1 MNWTFQL
8 FSARDTG
15 LTDALQIVSDA
26 GFTCVEAYRDNFEDP
41 GLFRASLDIH
51 GLTVPSM
58 HINLGPLRD
67 DTAAMMQRARDFDC
81 HHIVCPYLEMDER
94 PVDAAGWLV
103 LIAELSDHAKR
114 WKDAGF
120 TFAWHNHDFEFF
132 SLSDG
137 ALPMQLILEHAPE
150 LQWEID
156 LAWIVRAEAD
166 PIPWLQNHLPRIS
179 AVHLKDLAPA
189 GECADE
195 DGWAD
200 VGFGVVPWKA
210 IVPLLAQTSAT
221 VFAVEHDN
229 PSDLQRFATRSFA
242 TLSSF
247 SEQLSSK
254 Q

>member
-1 MNWTFQL
+1 MDWTFQL
-8 FSARDTG
+8 FSARNTE
-15 LTDALQIVSDA
+15 LADALKIVTNA
-26 GFTCVEAYRDNFEDP
+26 GYTCVEAYRDNFQDP
-41 GLFRASLDIH
+41 DEFRSLLDKH
-51 GLTVPSM
+51 GLKVPSM

-67 DTAAMMQRARDFDC
+67 EPAAMMQRARDFGS
-81 HHIVCPYLEMDER
+81 HHIVCPYLEMHER
-94 PVDAAGWLV
+94 PVDTAGWLV

-120 TFAWHNHDFEFF
+120 TFAWHNHDFEFVA
-132 SLSDG
+132 LPDG

-156 LAWIVRAEAD
+156 LAWIVRAQAD
-166 PIPWLQNHLPRIS
+166 PIPWLQDNLSRIS

-242 TLSSF
+242 TISSF
-247 SEQLSSK
+247 SDQLGSK